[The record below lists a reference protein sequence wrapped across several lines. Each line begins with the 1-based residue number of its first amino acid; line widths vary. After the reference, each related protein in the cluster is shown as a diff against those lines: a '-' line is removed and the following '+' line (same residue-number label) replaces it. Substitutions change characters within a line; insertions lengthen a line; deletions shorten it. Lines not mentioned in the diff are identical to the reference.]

1 MKYKWIMGKEDRA
14 MHHYVEC
21 GLSYVYLENGFHI
34 EVIDGEEYVSVDDV
48 DSLHEVIGRA
58 LVDKPSALDGKEA
71 RFLRVEMNLSQKRLG
86 ELLNVQDQSVARW
99 EKNQIAM
106 PRAADVLLRSL
117 YLESIRQES
126 HVGHLLQVLAESDAE
141 LAIRELTFREIENHW
156 QRTA

>member
-1 MKYKWIMGKEDRA
+1 